1 MNLCVAFDY
10 GGRTEMVRA
19 VRHIVASG
27 VAPHEVTEDLIRENL
42 YLPEVPDPDLII
54 RTAGEQRLSNFL
66 IWQAAYSEYYQTPD
80 AYWPDFDDVEVERAL
95 NEYKRRR
102 RRFGR
107 PARRGLMS
115 AHPRSELRLRVASA
129 AAGLPLL
136 FLVLWAGG
144 LVFAAVA
151 VVAALIALREML
163 DLLRRARTIRG
174 GGPVVLDGVRVLAG
188 VACVALPFAAL
199 IALRLDDAGLQW
211 TALAF
216 LVTFAT
222 DTSAYAVGRTVGRRK
237 LAPSISPGK
246 TWEGAV
252 GGLVGAA
259 AAAAALVVLLDG
271 IESRLLSAVALG
283 LGIGIVAQA
292 GDLMESKVKRM
303 ADAKDSGRLIPGHGG
318 LFGPVGQSSS
328 GVSARLLFLV
338 DMVKQMKWRRC
349 GTERVDGTSPGG
361 SCGMRGKR

>member
-1 MNLCVAFDY
+1 
-10 GGRTEMVRA
+10 
-19 VRHIVASG
+19 
-27 VAPHEVTEDLIRENL
+27 
-42 YLPEVPDPDLII
+42 
-54 RTAGEQRLSNFL
+54 
-66 IWQAAYSEYYQTPD
+66 
-80 AYWPDFDDVEVERAL
+80 
-95 NEYKRRR
+95 
-102 RRFGR
+102 
-107 PARRGLMS
+107 MS
-115 AHPRSELRLRVASA
+115 ARPRSELRLRVASA
-129 AAGLPLL
+129 AVGLPLL

-151 VVAALIALREML
+151 VVAALVALREML

-174 GGPVVLDGVRVLAG
+174 GGPVVLGGVRVLAG
-188 VACVALPFAAL
+188 VALVALPFAAL

-222 DTSAYAVGRTVGRRK
+222 DTSAYAVGRAMGRRK

-271 IESRLLSAVALG
+271 IESLLLPAIALG
-283 LGIGIVAQA
+283 LGVGVVAQT
-292 GDLMESKVKRM
+292 GDLLESKIKRL

-318 LFGPVGQSSS
+318 LLDRLDSLLPV
-328 GVSARLLFLV
+328 FPLV
-338 DMVKQMKWRRC
+338 YYAS
-349 GTERVDGTSPGG
+349 RVW
-361 SCGMRGKR
+361 

>member
-1 MNLCVAFDY
+1 
-10 GGRTEMVRA
+10 
-19 VRHIVASG
+19 
-27 VAPHEVTEDLIRENL
+27 
-42 YLPEVPDPDLII
+42 
-54 RTAGEQRLSNFL
+54 
-66 IWQAAYSEYYQTPD
+66 
-80 AYWPDFDDVEVERAL
+80 
-95 NEYKRRR
+95 
-102 RRFGR
+102 
-107 PARRGLMS
+107 MS
-115 AHPRSELRLRVASA
+115 ARPRSELRLRVASA
-129 AAGLPLL
+129 AVGLPLL

-163 DLLRRARTIRG
+163 DLLRRARAVRG
-174 GGPVVLDGVRVLAG
+174 GGHVVLDGVRVLAG

-222 DTSAYAVGRTVGRRK
+222 DTSAYAVGRAVGRRK

-283 LGIGIVAQA
+283 LGIGVVAQA
-292 GDLMESKVKRM
+292 GDLLESKVKRL

-318 LFGPVGQSSS
+318 LLDRLDSLLPVFPLAYYSS
-328 GVSARLLFLV
+328 
-338 DMVKQMKWRRC
+338 WIW
-349 GTERVDGTSPGG
+349 
-361 SCGMRGKR
+361 

>member
-1 MNLCVAFDY
+1 
-10 GGRTEMVRA
+10 
-19 VRHIVASG
+19 
-27 VAPHEVTEDLIRENL
+27 
-42 YLPEVPDPDLII
+42 
-54 RTAGEQRLSNFL
+54 
-66 IWQAAYSEYYQTPD
+66 
-80 AYWPDFDDVEVERAL
+80 
-95 NEYKRRR
+95 
-102 RRFGR
+102 
-107 PARRGLMS
+107 MS
-115 AHPRSELRLRVASA
+115 ARPRSELRLRVASA
-129 AAGLPLL
+129 AVGLPLL

-174 GGPVVLDGVRVLAG
+174 GGPVALDGVRVLTG
-188 VACVALPFAAL
+188 VAWVALPFAAL

-222 DTSAYAVGRTVGRRK
+222 DTSAYAVGRAVGRRK

-246 TWEGAV
+246 TWEGAM

-271 IESRLLSAVALG
+271 IESRLLPAIALG
-283 LGIGIVAQA
+283 LGVGVVAQA
-292 GDLMESKVKRM
+292 GDLLESKVKRL

-318 LFGPVGQSSS
+318 LLDRLDSLLPV
-328 GVSARLLFLV
+328 FPLV
-338 DMVKQMKWRRC
+338 YYASWVW
-349 GTERVDGTSPGG
+349 
-361 SCGMRGKR
+361 

>member
-1 MNLCVAFDY
+1 
-10 GGRTEMVRA
+10 
-19 VRHIVASG
+19 
-27 VAPHEVTEDLIRENL
+27 
-42 YLPEVPDPDLII
+42 
-54 RTAGEQRLSNFL
+54 
-66 IWQAAYSEYYQTPD
+66 
-80 AYWPDFDDVEVERAL
+80 
-95 NEYKRRR
+95 
-102 RRFGR
+102 
-107 PARRGLMS
+107 MS
-115 AHPRSELRLRVASA
+115 ARPRSELRLRVASA
-129 AAGLPLL
+129 AVGLPLL

-163 DLLRRARTIRG
+163 DLLRRARTVRG

-222 DTSAYAVGRTVGRRK
+222 DTSAYAVGRAVGRRK

-271 IESRLLSAVALG
+271 IESNLLPAIALG
-283 LGIGIVAQA
+283 LGVGVAAQA
-292 GDLMESKVKRM
+292 GDLLESKVKRL

-318 LFGPVGQSSS
+318 LLDRLDSLLPV
-328 GVSARLLFLV
+328 FPLV
-338 DMVKQMKWRRC
+338 YYASWVW
-349 GTERVDGTSPGG
+349 
-361 SCGMRGKR
+361 

>member
-1 MNLCVAFDY
+1 
-10 GGRTEMVRA
+10 
-19 VRHIVASG
+19 
-27 VAPHEVTEDLIRENL
+27 
-42 YLPEVPDPDLII
+42 
-54 RTAGEQRLSNFL
+54 
-66 IWQAAYSEYYQTPD
+66 
-80 AYWPDFDDVEVERAL
+80 
-95 NEYKRRR
+95 
-102 RRFGR
+102 
-107 PARRGLMS
+107 MS
-115 AHPRSELRLRVASA
+115 ARPRSELRLRVASA
-129 AAGLPLL
+129 AVGLPLL

-211 TALAF
+211 RWTALAF

-222 DTSAYAVGRTVGRRK
+222 DTSAYAVGRAVGRRK

-271 IESRLLSAVALG
+271 IESNLLPAVALG
-283 LGIGIVAQA
+283 LGIGVAAQA
-292 GDLMESKVKRM
+292 GDLLESKVKRL

-318 LFGPVGQSSS
+318 LLDRLDSLLPV
-328 GVSARLLFLV
+328 FPLV
-338 DMVKQMKWRRC
+338 YYASWVW
-349 GTERVDGTSPGG
+349 
-361 SCGMRGKR
+361 

>member
-1 MNLCVAFDY
+1 
-10 GGRTEMVRA
+10 
-19 VRHIVASG
+19 
-27 VAPHEVTEDLIRENL
+27 
-42 YLPEVPDPDLII
+42 
-54 RTAGEQRLSNFL
+54 
-66 IWQAAYSEYYQTPD
+66 
-80 AYWPDFDDVEVERAL
+80 
-95 NEYKRRR
+95 
-102 RRFGR
+102 
-107 PARRGLMS
+107 MS
-115 AHPRSELRLRVASA
+115 ARPRSELRLRVASA
-129 AAGLPLL
+129 AVGLPLL

-222 DTSAYAVGRTVGRRK
+222 DTGAYAVGRAVGRRK

-283 LGIGIVAQA
+283 LGIGVVAQA
-292 GDLMESKVKRM
+292 GDLLESKVKRL

-318 LFGPVGQSSS
+318 LLDRLDSLLPVFPLVYYSS
-328 GVSARLLFLV
+328 
-338 DMVKQMKWRRC
+338 WIW
-349 GTERVDGTSPGG
+349 
-361 SCGMRGKR
+361 

>member
-1 MNLCVAFDY
+1 
-10 GGRTEMVRA
+10 
-19 VRHIVASG
+19 
-27 VAPHEVTEDLIRENL
+27 
-42 YLPEVPDPDLII
+42 
-54 RTAGEQRLSNFL
+54 
-66 IWQAAYSEYYQTPD
+66 
-80 AYWPDFDDVEVERAL
+80 
-95 NEYKRRR
+95 
-102 RRFGR
+102 
-107 PARRGLMS
+107 MS
-115 AHPRSELRLRVASA
+115 ARPRSELRLRVASA
-129 AAGLPLL
+129 AVGLPLL

-222 DTSAYAVGRTVGRRK
+222 DTGAYAVGRAVGRRK

-271 IESRLLSAVALG
+271 IESRLLPAVALG
-283 LGIGIVAQA
+283 LGIGVVAQA

-318 LFGPVGQSSS
+318 LLDRLDSLLPVFPLVYYSS
-328 GVSARLLFLV
+328 
-338 DMVKQMKWRRC
+338 WIW
-349 GTERVDGTSPGG
+349 
-361 SCGMRGKR
+361 